1 MAQFVLDT
9 SQLDVDVLGPITF
22 ATASA
27 SLGSIAATA
36 AVAID
41 NVVAANAPLGALL
54 AQANI
59 PQDIVQTAGSLGVP
73 NYVQPNIIT
82 LETQIKQAKKIKAQA
97 KTRLGAMKIQARSR
111 IDFSV
116 LEDDAELLLVI

>member
-27 SLGSIAATA
+27 SLGSISATA
-36 AVAID
+36 TVAID
-41 NVVAANAPLGALL
+41 NIVVANAALGALL
-54 AQANI
+54 AQATI
-59 PQDIVQTAGSLGVP
+59 PQNRVETAGSLGLP
-73 NYVQPNIIT
+73 NYIQPNIIT
-82 LETQIKQAKKIKAQA
+82 LETQIKQPKKIKAQA
-97 KTRLGAMKIQARSR
+97 KTRLGAMKMQATSR

-116 LEDDAELLLVI
+116 LDDDAELLLLI

>member
-9 SQLDVDVLGPITF
+9 SQLNVDVLGPITF

-27 SLGSIAATA
+27 SLGSATA
-36 AVAID
+36 TATAEID
-41 NVVAANAPLGALL
+41 NIVAANAPLGALV
-54 AQANI
+54 AQASI
-59 PQDIVQTAGSLGVP
+59 PQTGSQTAGSVGLP

-82 LETQIKQAKKIKAQA
+82 PNIEIKQAKKIKAKA
-97 KTRLGAMKIQARSR
+97 KTRLGAMKIQATSR

-116 LEDDAELLLVI
+116 LNDDAELLLLI

>member
-22 ATASA
+22 ASASA

-36 AVAID
+36 TVEID
-41 NVVAANAPLGALL
+41 NIVGANAPLGALL

-59 PQDIVQTAGSLGVP
+59 PQAIVQTSGSLGVP
-73 NYVQPNIIT
+73 NYVQPNITIP
-82 LETQIKQAKKIKAQA
+82 EIQIKQPKKMKVQA
-97 KTRLGAMKIQARSR
+97 KTRLGAMKIQATSR

-116 LEDDAELLLVI
+116 LNDDAELLLVI

>member
-27 SLGSIAATA
+27 SLGSISATA
-36 AVAID
+36 TVAID
-41 NVVAANAPLGALL
+41 NIVAANAPLGALL

-59 PQDIVQTAGSLGVP
+59 PQDRVETAGSLGLP
-73 NYVQPNIIT
+73 NYIQPNIIT
-82 LETQIKQAKKIKAQA
+82 LETQIKQPKKIKAQA
-97 KTRLGAMKIQARSR
+97 KTRLGAMKIQAISR

-116 LEDDAELLLVI
+116 LDDDAELLLLI

>member
-22 ATASA
+22 ATASV

-36 AVAID
+36 TVAID
-41 NVVAANAPLGALL
+41 NIVAANAPLGALL

-59 PQDIVQTAGSLGVP
+59 PQAIVQTSGSLGLP

-82 LETQIKQAKKIKAQA
+82 PEIQIKQAKKIQGQA
-97 KTRLGAMKIQARSR
+97 KTRLGAMKIQATSR

-116 LEDDAELLLVI
+116 LNDDAELLLVI

>member
-36 AVAID
+36 IVAID
-41 NVVAANAPLGALL
+41 NIVAANAPLGALL

-59 PQDIVQTAGSLGVP
+59 PQAIVQTSGSLGLP

-82 LETQIKQAKKIKAQA
+82 PEIQIKQAKKIKGQA
-97 KTRLGAMKIQARSR
+97 KTRLGAMKIQATSR

-116 LEDDAELLLVI
+116 LNDDAELLLVI

>member
-27 SLGSIAATA
+27 SLGSVTGTATA
-36 AVAID
+36 RID
-41 NVVAANAPLGALL
+41 NLVGANAPLGALI
-54 AQANI
+54 AQATI
-59 PQDIVQTAGSLGVP
+59 PQPTVQTAGSLGVP
-73 NYVQPNIIT
+73 NYIQPNIIT
-82 LETQIKQAKKIKAQA
+82 TQIKQPKKIKGQA
-97 KTRLGAMKIQARSR
+97 KTRLGAMKIQAISR

-116 LEDDAELLLVI
+116 LNDDAEVLLMI

>member
-9 SQLDVDVLGPITF
+9 SQLNVDVLGPITF

-27 SLGSIAATA
+27 SLGSATA
-36 AVAID
+36 TATAEID
-41 NVVAANAPLGALL
+41 NIVAANAPLGALV
-54 AQANI
+54 AQASI
-59 PQDIVQTAGSLGVP
+59 PQPGSQTAGSVGHP

-82 LETQIKQAKKIKAQA
+82 PNIEIKQAKKIKAKA
-97 KTRLGAMKIQARSR
+97 KTRLGAMKIQATSR

-116 LEDDAELLLVI
+116 LNDDAELLLLI

>member
-22 ATASA
+22 ASASA

-36 AVAID
+36 NVAID
-41 NVVAANAPLGALL
+41 NIVAANAPLGALL
-54 AQANI
+54 AQARI
-59 PQDIVQTAGSLGVP
+59 TQDTIQTAGSLGVP
-73 NYVQPNIIT
+73 NYVQPNITIP
-82 LETQIKQAKKIKAQA
+82 EIQIKQPKKIKVHA
-97 KTRLGAMKIQARSR
+97 KTRLGAMKIQATSR

-116 LEDDAELLLVI
+116 LNDDAELLLVI

>member
-9 SQLDVDVLGPITF
+9 SQLNVDVLGPITF

-27 SLGSIAATA
+27 SLESITGTATA
-36 AVAID
+36 RIYNLVE
-41 NVVAANAPLGALL
+41 ANAPLGALL

-59 PQDIVQTAGSLGVP
+59 PQRASQTAGSLGVP

-82 LETQIKQAKKIKAQA
+82 PEIQIKQPKKIKGQA
-97 KTRLGAMKIQARSR
+97 KTRLGAMKMQAKSR

-116 LEDDAELLLVI
+116 LNDDAELLLVI

>member
-27 SLGSIAATA
+27 SLGSITATA
-36 AVAID
+36 TVRID
-41 NVVAANAPLGALL
+41 NLVSANAPLGALT
-54 AQANI
+54 ANVNI
-59 PQDIVQTAGSLGVP
+59 EQPASQNYGSIGLP
-73 NYVQPNIIT
+73 NYVQPNIVMPNI
-82 LETQIKQAKKIKAQA
+82 EIKKPRKIKAKA
-97 KTRLGAMKIQARSR
+97 KTSLGLTKAEAISR

-116 LEDDAELLLVI
+116 LADDADLLLMI

>member
-27 SLGSIAATA
+27 LLGSVTGTATA
-36 AVAID
+36 RID
-41 NVVAANAPLGALL
+41 NLVAANAPLGALI
-54 AQANI
+54 AQATI
-59 PQDIVQTAGSLGVP
+59 PQATVQTAGSLGVP

-82 LETQIKQAKKIKAQA
+82 PEIKQPKRIKGQA
-97 KTRLGAMKIQARSR
+97 KTRLGAMKIQAISR

-116 LEDDAELLLVI
+116 LDDDAELLLVI

>member
-9 SQLDVDVLGPITF
+9 SQLNVDVLGPITF

-27 SLGSIAATA
+27 SLGSATA
-36 AVAID
+36 TATAEID
-41 NVVAANAPLGALL
+41 NIVAANAPLGALV
-54 AQANI
+54 AQASI
-59 PQDIVQTAGSLGVP
+59 PQPASAGSVGHP

-82 LETQIKQAKKIKAQA
+82 PNIEIKQAKKIKAKA
-97 KTRLGAMKIQARSR
+97 KTRLGAMKIQATSR

-116 LEDDAELLLVI
+116 LDDDAELLLLI

>member
-9 SQLDVDVLGPITF
+9 SQLNVDVLGPITF

-27 SLGSIAATA
+27 SLGSATA
-36 AVAID
+36 TATAEID
-41 NVVAANAPLGALL
+41 NIVAANAPLGALV
-54 AQANI
+54 AQASI
-59 PQDIVQTAGSLGVP
+59 PQPASAGSVGHP

-82 LETQIKQAKKIKAQA
+82 PNIEIKQAKKIKAKA
-97 KTRLGAMKIQARSR
+97 KTRLGAMKIQATSR

-116 LEDDAELLLVI
+116 LNDDAELLLLI

>member
-36 AVAID
+36 TAAID
-41 NVVAANAPLGALL
+41 NIVAANAPLGALL

-59 PQDIVQTAGSLGVP
+59 PQDIVQAAGSLGVP

-82 LETQIKQAKKIKAQA
+82 LETQIKQPKKIKAQA
-97 KTRLGAMKIQARSR
+97 KTRLGAMKMQATSR

-116 LEDDAELLLVI
+116 LDDDAELLLLI

>member
-9 SQLDVDVLGPITF
+9 SQLNVDVLGPITF

-27 SLGSIAATA
+27 SLGSVTGTATIR
-36 AVAID
+36 ID
-41 NVVAANAPLGALL
+41 NLVGANAPLGALL
-54 AQANI
+54 GQATV
-59 PQDIVQTAGSLGVP
+59 PQPASQTAGSLGIP

-82 LETQIKQAKKIKAQA
+82 TQIKQPKKIKGQA
-97 KTRLGAMKIQARSR
+97 KTRLGAMKIQATSR

-116 LEDDAELLLVI
+116 LNDDAELLLVI

>member
-27 SLGSIAATA
+27 SLGSIVATA
-36 AVAID
+36 TVAID
-41 NVVAANAPLGALL
+41 NIVTANAPLGALL

-59 PQDIVQTAGSLGVP
+59 PQDIVQTAGSLGLP
-73 NYVQPNIIT
+73 NYIQPNIIP
-82 LETQIKQAKKIKAQA
+82 EIQIKQAKKIKAQA

-116 LEDDAELLLVI
+116 LNDDAELLLVI

>member
-9 SQLDVDVLGPITF
+9 SQLNVDVLGPITF

-27 SLGSIAATA
+27 SLGSITVTATA
-36 AVAID
+36 EID
-41 NVVAANAPLGALL
+41 NIVAANAPLGTLI

-59 PQDIVQTAGSLGVP
+59 PQPASQTVGSIGIP
-73 NYVQPNIIT
+73 NYVQPNIMMPEI
-82 LETQIKQAKKIKAQA
+82 QIKQAKKIKAQA
-97 KTRLGAMKIQARSR
+97 KTRLGVMKIQAISR

-116 LEDDAELLLVI
+116 LNDDAELLLVI

>member
-9 SQLDVDVLGPITF
+9 SQLNVDVLGPITF

-27 SLGSIAATA
+27 SLGSATA
-36 AVAID
+36 TATAEID
-41 NVVAANAPLGALL
+41 NIVAANAPLGALV
-54 AQANI
+54 AQASI
-59 PQDIVQTAGSLGVP
+59 PQPASAGSVGLP

-82 LETQIKQAKKIKAQA
+82 PNIEIKQAKKIKAKA
-97 KTRLGAMKIQARSR
+97 KTRLGAMKIQATSR

-116 LEDDAELLLVI
+116 LDDDAELLLLI

>member
-22 ATASA
+22 VTASA
-27 SLGSIAATA
+27 SLGSITATA
-36 AVAID
+36 TIQID
-41 NVVAANAPLGALL
+41 NIVAANAPLGALL

-59 PQDIVQTAGSLGVP
+59 SQAIVQTAGSAGLP

-82 LETQIKQAKKIKAQA
+82 PKIKIRQPKKINGQA
-97 KTRLGAMKIQARSR
+97 KTRLGSMKMQAKSR

-116 LEDDAELLLVI
+116 LNDDAELLLVI